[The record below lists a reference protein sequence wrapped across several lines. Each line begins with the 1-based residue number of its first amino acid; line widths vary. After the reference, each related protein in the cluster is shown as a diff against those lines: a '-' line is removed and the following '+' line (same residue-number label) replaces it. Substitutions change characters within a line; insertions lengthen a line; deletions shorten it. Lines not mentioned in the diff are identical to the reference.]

1 MTQPELI
8 RAQRFATKN
17 VFFLKLLITFKL
29 DYMKRRQLLK
39 YFSVG
44 PVAAAA
50 IGSIAPFTPASATP
64 KKAKRDLI
72 KELGLRTFINAAGTY
87 TTMTASL
94 MHDEVMEA
102 INDASKEFI
111 MYDEVQDKVGEKIAA
126 LCHAEAAMVTA
137 GCWSAL
143 VLGTAGVLTGM
154 DLKKVALLPNVE
166 SLDKNEVI
174 VQKGHN
180 HDYIHALSN
189 TGIKPVEIETI
200 EQLEKAI
207 NSKTALMYF
216 LNESSPH
223 GKIMHK
229 EWLDVAK
236 RHNIPTIIDIAA
248 DIPPVENL
256 WKFNEMGFDL
266 ICVSGGKAIRGPQS
280 AGLLYGRKDLIAA
293 ARLSAPPRGG
303 NIGRGMKVNKE
314 EILGMYAALDKYVK
328 QNHDKEWK
336 EWEQRIAII
345 ENAAKQLKG
354 VTTEVIVPPIANHTP
369 ALRIMWDPAVVRLTR
384 KEMQEKL
391 RKGAPS
397 IEVMSMAENSIHLTV
412 FMLKPGQDKIVA
424 SRVSEELRKASAV

>member
-1 MTQPELI
+1 
-8 RAQRFATKN
+8 
-17 VFFLKLLITFKL
+17 
-29 DYMKRRQLLK
+29 MKRRDLLK
-39 YFSVG
+39 Y
-44 PVAAAA
+44 
-50 IGSIAPFTPASATP
+50 ISIAPVTGAVAGSVAPFTSALANQ
-64 KKAKRDLI
+64 KKVKRNLVE
-72 KELGLRTFINAAGTY
+72 ELGLRTFINAAGTY

-94 MHDEVMEA
+94 MHDEVVEA

-111 MYDEVQDKVGEKIAA
+111 MYEEVQDKVGERIAA
-126 LCHAEAAMVTA
+126 LCHAEAAMVTS

-154 DLKKVALLPNVE
+154 DVKKVALLPDVE
-166 SLDKNEVI
+166 TFEKNEVI

-180 HDYIHALSN
+180 HGYVHALLN
-189 TGIKPVEIETI
+189 TGIRPVEIETI
-200 EQLEKAI
+200 EELEKVI
-207 NSKTALMYF
+207 TGKTALMYF
-216 LNESSPH
+216 LNESAPL

-229 EWLDVAK
+229 EWLEVAK
-236 RHNIPTIIDIAA
+236 KHHVPTLIDIAA

-328 QNHDKEWK
+328 QDHDKEWK
-336 EWEQRIAII
+336 MWEAQVAVI
-345 ENAAKQLKG
+345 ENAAKKVKG
-354 VTTEVIVPPIANHTP
+354 VTTQVTVPPIANHTP
-369 ALRIMWDPAVVRLTR
+369 ALKIEWDPAIVRLTK

-391 RKGAPS
+391 RSGNPS
-397 IEVMSMAENSIHLTV
+397 IEVMSTADNTINITV
-412 FMLKPGQDKIVA
+412 FMLKPGQEKIVA
-424 SRVSEELRKASAV
+424 NRVNEELSKAST